1 VTAAGLLWYIISA
14 LLLQL
19 ATGATIAIRRRRRR
33 SEGAFVAAGSVHSA
47 SPAAWHGWR
56 EFRVARREFEDRALT
71 QCSFLLEPVDAVPL
85 PPYSPG
91 QFLTFSVP
99 VSQDRAV
106 IRCYSLSD
114 RPNPASYRITVKRVP
129 APADHPGVPPGASS
143 NYFHDRVHEGDVLR
157 AKAPAGTF
165 CIDPDSDVP
174 LVLIAGGIGI
184 TPMMSIV
191 LWCST
196 AQPRRI
202 IHLYYGVRNGRDH
215 AFRRSLEQLAQ
226 SHPGIRL
233 KIAYSK
239 PDADDQPGRDFHH
252 LGHVDAELLRRTL
265 PHGRHQ
271 FYVCGPT
278 AMMAGL
284 IPSLSQSGVPAEDI
298 HFEAFGPA
306 SLRSARV
313 ADESF
318 NHGTISPLEIK
329 LQRSGRTL
337 MWTGQDRTLLDFGER
352 NGVDIESGCRAG
364 SCGTCETRLVFG
376 TVRYAHPP
384 DHQIA
389 AGCCLLCVGTPE
401 TALVLEI

>member
-1 VTAAGLLWYIISA
+1 
-14 LLLQL
+14 
-19 ATGATIAIRRRRRR
+19 
-33 SEGAFVAAGSVHSA
+33 
-47 SPAAWHGWR
+47 
-56 EFRVARREFEDRALT
+56 
-71 QCSFLLEPVDAVPL
+71 
-85 PPYSPG
+85 
-91 QFLTFSVP
+91 
-99 VSQDRAV
+99 
-106 IRCYSLSD
+106 
-114 RPNPASYRITVKRVP
+114 
-129 APADHPGVPPGASS
+129 
-143 NYFHDRVHEGDVLR
+143 
-157 AKAPAGTF
+157 
-165 CIDPDSDVP
+165 
-174 LVLIAGGIGI
+174 
-184 TPMMSIV
+184 
-191 LWCST
+191 
-196 AQPRRI
+196 
-202 IHLYYGVRNGRDH
+202 
-215 AFRRSLEQLAQ
+215 
-226 SHPGIRL
+226 
-233 KIAYSK
+233 
-239 PDADDQPGRDFHH
+239 
-252 LGHVDAELLRRTL
+252 
-265 PHGRHQ
+265 
-271 FYVCGPT
+271 
-278 AMMAGL
+278 MMAGL